1 VSQKKRKLKFCDRH
15 ANIYEEVLTE
25 QPIAGIV
32 YIVERVSE
40 AKCQLCQGYSA
51 DFRRLIEGEDP

>member
-1 VSQKKRKLKFCDRH
+1 MRLKKEKLKFCENH

-25 QPIAGIV
+25 APIAGIV

-40 AKCQLCQGYSA
+40 AKCQLCQGYSEG
-51 DFRRLIEGEDP
+51 FRRLIEGEDP